1 VAIDRDW
8 PVRLTA
14 GPQHPG
20 CYEGLRPCHRIS
32 SCQYWAS
39 LSLVSHTSR
48 FVQCTIQC
56 RFTIFTLVRHRL
68 PTEVG
73 TRTLSR
79 LQVSGSPVQWNGD
92 YWTGEPITWNES
104 SQLPVVVERIHQDIP
119 EGSCADFSHGGAA
132 PTTLRV
138 APVRG
143 WSGMKPQQSNYS
155 NHPSRVS
162 RTANGIT
169 IR

>member
-1 VAIDRDW
+1 MKVCALVIEYRLVGIGQNHAQVMANWPDRL
-8 PVRLTA
+8 PIL
-14 GPQHPG
+14 
-20 CYEGLRPCHRIS
+20 E
-32 SCQYWAS
+32 AS

-56 RFTIFTLVRHRL
+56 RFALVRHRL

-119 EGSCADFSHGGAA
+119 EGSCAGFSHGGAA
-132 PTTLRV
+132 PTILRV
-138 APVRG
+138 TPVRG

-162 RTANGIT
+162 RTADGIT
-169 IR
+169 NR

>member
-1 VAIDRDW
+1 MKVCALVTEYRLVSIGQNHAQVMANWPDRL
-8 PVRLTA
+8 PIL
-14 GPQHPG
+14 
-20 CYEGLRPCHRIS
+20 E
-32 SCQYWAS
+32 AS